1 MGLTVHTK
9 VEGLPAAQEQ
19 ALRSLAAT
27 IHAALEHLAQEQQ
40 IPDVEVTVVV
50 AGDFASEVGT
60 ILRQQG
66 DGSDAQFSTERIG
79 GVVVGKCIALNDDF
93 SKQVVVID
101 GMGWINPD
109 PAAQA
114 QSIASLV
121 HELAHVVIDRA
132 RHASGALDGVPATP
146 YNGVDMAREIA
157 RTAATEFRAD
167 LIANAVLRVLAST
180 SDGDGVTR
188 PLTIYDLCGD
198 SHCDELRRTL
208 DAVVHPG
215 WPDTVQRYR
224 EHHMTLPQ
232 LWEDIA
238 SSTGGV
244 FNLLAHGEA
253 HADAGSASSPLE
265 TLRAHRGVEL
275 YLGPAWQALE
285 DTITAEAGILPALS
299 ATRAYEQH
307 IAEESGRAI
316 LDMWA
321 RLGLTVEVDLRDGR
335 FALWVGEPQR

>member
-19 ALRSLAAT
+19 ALRSLATT

-50 AGDFASEVGT
+50 AGDFAGEVGA
-60 ILRQQG
+60 LLLQRG
-66 DGSDAQFSTERIG
+66 DGNSEQFRTERIG

-93 SKQVVVID
+93 SKQVVVLD
-101 GMGWINPD
+101 GAGWSNPD

-114 QSIASLV
+114 QSIASLA

-132 RHASGALDGVPATP
+132 RHASGARDGVPATP
-146 YNGVDMAREIA
+146 YNGVDMACEIA
-157 RTAATEFRAD
+157 RTAAAEFRAD
-167 LIANAVLRVLAST
+167 LVANAVLRVLAST
-180 SDGDGVTR
+180 SDSGGVTR

-198 SHCDELRRTL
+198 GHCDELRRAL

-224 EHHMTLPQ
+224 EHRLTLPQ
-232 LWEDIA
+232 LWEEIA

-253 HADAGSASSPLE
+253 HAHAGNASSSLE

-285 DTITAEAGILPALS
+285 DAITSEAGILPALS
-299 ATRAYEQH
+299 ATRGYEQY
-307 IAEESGRAI
+307 IAEKGGRAI
-316 LDMWA
+316 LDMWT
-321 RLGLTVEVDLRDGR
+321 RLGLTVEVDRRDGR
-335 FALWVGEPQR
+335 FAL